1 MKSTGTDALSR
12 FKTLEERIARL
23 LDALIAAR
31 NEKATL
37 ERELA
42 EIRSQTNS
50 LQDEMESM
58 RNERLKIS
66 KRIQRVILN
75 IKELDSKKEEKIV

>member
-1 MKSTGTDALSR
+1 MKSTGTDAVSR
-12 FKTLEERIARL
+12 FKILEERIARL

-31 NEKATL
+31 NEKVTL
-37 ERELA
+37 ERKLA
-42 EIRSQTNS
+42 EVRSQTNS
-50 LQDEMESM
+50 LQHEMESM
-58 RNERLKIS
+58 RDERLKIS